1 MLEINTLKQG
11 THESVT
17 SFWAK
22 IQKYGDQLG
31 YTPAQKKSSFIS
43 GVRHDILND
52 IFTIGRHRPI
62 NDILDSLEEMELRR
76 GIIGPP
82 PSYLSYTQ
90 APPTISN
97 IAPQQQGISLE
108 DMRNSERISITKN

>member
-1 MLEINTLKQG
+1 
-11 THESVT
+11 
-17 SFWAK
+17 
-22 IQKYGDQLG
+22 
-31 YTPAQKKSSFIS
+31 
-43 GVRHDILND
+43 LND

-76 GIIGPP
+76 GVIGSP

-90 APPTISN
+90 APSIISN

-108 DMRNSERISITKN
+108 NMQKAIQNALTQQKTEY